1 MDPFHIAEKQRK
13 TIKKTNTQNLQE
25 KDEITSGSQN
35 STRNSEEFQHVFH
48 VHPIPN
54 GPLDPFFLIQGTI
67 GSRSR
72 TPPRLAES
80 AVQPRRC
87 RSWHLTSFFE
97 AMEWTGLLI
106 LIDAY

>member
-54 GPLDPFFLIQGTI
+54 GPLDPFFFDPRNHWLKVPDSSKACRICGT
-67 GSRSR
+67 
-72 TPPRLAES
+72 TEALPKLA
-80 AVQPRRC
+80 PD
-87 RSWHLTSFFE
+87 FFF
-97 AMEWTGLLI
+97 
-106 LIDAY
+106 